1 MDSAPFSTKCLNHV
15 CQTGAD
21 AGQLLPRETVV
32 LTQFRWPVGAM
43 QIEDRFATAA
53 HNMNMRWAMVVRVY
67 HHPQPGKAKDRWHA
81 MRLAQT

>member
-1 MDSAPFSTKCLNHV
+1 
-15 CQTGAD
+15 
-21 AGQLLPRETVV
+21 
-32 LTQFRWPVGAM
+32 M